1 MACGQPAEEEKMMRR
16 RRGLG
21 WGLVAALLAF
31 GWSAGG
37 RAEEPIKIGFIA
49 SLSGSFAAFGEQ
61 MSNGMELYMRQ
72 HGDSVAGRKIVIIRR
87 DTGGVA
93 PELAKRAAQELL
105 TRDKVDFLTGFDF
118 TPNALAVA
126 PLATEAKVPMVL
138 MNAATQLVTEKSPY
152 AVRFSFTQEQILPPA
167 GEWLAKNLVK
177 RVYVAVSD
185 FSAGYESEANFTKGF
200 LAGGG
205 EIVGSVH
212 IPLINPEYATY
223 VQRIKDTKP
232 DAVFFFAP
240 SGEEPMAF
248 LRQYFALGLKD
259 AGIRLIGGTDIIDDV
274 AIENFGKAVLG
285 LYTIHHYSYAHPSAL
300 NRAFIAAYKEAFG
313 PRPRPNFYAVG
324 GYDGMAAIYK
334 VIAALD
340 GRLDPEK
347 EMAAFKTLGFESP
360 RGPIAIDPATRD
372 IIQSTYIRRAEEVDG
387 EIVNREMVE
396 FPHIRVQH
404 GQ

>member
-1 MACGQPAEEEKMMRR
+1 MWRGGRLLGRLVILIIACGGASQA
-16 RRGLG
+16 
-21 WGLVAALLAF
+21 
-31 GWSAGG
+31 
-37 RAEEPIKIGFIA
+37 RAEDPIKIGFIA
-49 SLSGSFAAFGEQ
+49 SFSGSFAQFGEQ

-72 HGDSVAGRKIVIIRR
+72 HGDTVAGRKIIIIRR

-105 TRDKVDFLTGFDF
+105 ARDKVDFLTGFDF

-138 MNAATQLVTEKSPY
+138 MNAATQIVTEKSPY

-177 RVYVAVSD
+177 RVYIAVSD

-200 LAGGG
+200 RAGGG
-205 EIVGSVH
+205 EVVGNVH

-223 VQRIKDTKP
+223 VQRIKDAKP

-259 AGIRLIGGTDIIDDV
+259 DGIKLIGGTDIIDDV
-274 AIENFGKAVLG
+274 AIETYGKEVLG
-285 LYTIHHYSYAHPSAL
+285 LLTIHHYSYAHPSAL
-300 NRAFIAAYKEAFG
+300 NHDFVTAYAQAFG

-324 GYDGMAAIYK
+324 GYDGMAGIYK

-340 GRLDPEK
+340 GKLDPET
-347 EMAAFKTLGFESP
+347 EMAAFKTLSFESP

-372 IIQSTYIRRAEEVDG
+372 IIQSTYLRRAEEVDG
-387 EIVNREMVE
+387 EIVNREIAE

-404 GQ
+404 GE